1 MSYTQIYYHIVFSTK
16 NRIPCMTK
24 QKREDL
30 YKYIWGV
37 LTNKNCHLYRINGV
51 EDHLHILTHIH
62 PTVSLANLVKD
73 IKLSSSDWIKENGI
87 FKRFSGWQKGY
98 GAFTAAQ
105 KDKDRIIRYIK
116 NQEKHHQKKSFKD
129 ELRKLLEEAGIEFDE
144 KYLV

>member
-116 NQEKHHQKKSFKD
+116 NQEKHHQKKSFKE
-129 ELRKLLEEAGIEFDE
+129 ELRKLLEEAGVEFDE

>member
-1 MSYTQIYYHIVFSTK
+1 MSYTQIYYHIVFNTK

>member
-1 MSYTQIYYHIVFSTK
+1 
-16 NRIPCMTK
+16 MTK